1 MAMWS
6 FSRSS
11 ARAHWP
17 AMAGSFVIVLLASA
31 LLTAT
36 GVLMESGVRAGSASS
51 QLTGGAMMLAPMA
64 ASFAGTLIL
73 VVVLMVSSTIAAA
86 LRQRR
91 REFALLR
98 AVGATGPQ
106 VRSMITGEVL
116 LVFAIAGPLGALPG
130 FLMARLLNPTL
141 VTSGIVPA
149 GFDLTFSPLPV
160 LATLVLLVPTGL
172 LAARLAG
179 REAVAT
185 SPTAAVSQSD
195 QEPSALGR
203 GRQIT
208 AAVLGAAGLV
218 IALIPFVMPGMMG
231 SAVGSTSAFLL
242 VAAGALAGPMVV
254 AWIAERTLRLVQPL
268 GWASGHLA
276 MANARGFSRRLSTAI
291 VPLALLLALGTVQS
305 AVNKTAAEAAVAQLN
320 DGLRAD
326 LVVDADGV
334 SSDRVA
340 QIAQLPGVSAA
351 VSTGYAMAE
360 VKIESDDDSF
370 GGFDSL
376 SWEQTGLRVIDPGT
390 VAAVIDPQVSSGSL
404 ADLDGVD
411 TVAVGRDAT
420 FGTGKGVG
428 DTIDVRYISTAQGAE
443 AGEVT
448 EVTATIVAV
457 YDRALGFGPFLVG
470 DATTGAH
477 EVPIIPDVV
486 LIQAEPGAA
495 GAVHDQLDAMGLP
508 AQDTGAYIEEMTT
521 AGAGEQ
527 QLSTILLL
535 ALLAFIALSAANTL
549 AMLTAQRGGEFSL
562 LRRTGATGRQVTAM
576 VAVESAFVMLVALAI
591 GTLAVVPAL
600 VGASYGLLE
609 TAIPTVDWGV
619 YGGLAAAVAVIAV
632 LTIVPVALRKRA

>member
-1 MAMWS
+1 
-6 FSRSS
+6 
-11 ARAHWP
+11 
-17 AMAGSFVIVLLASA
+17 MAGSFVIVLLASA

-36 GVLMESGVRAGSASS
+36 GVLMESGVRAGAASP
-51 QLTGGAMMLAPMA
+51 QLVGGAMMLAPIA

-73 VVVLMVSSTIAAA
+73 VVVLMVASTIAAA

-98 AVGATGPQ
+98 AVGATGQQ

-116 LVFAIAGPLGALPG
+116 LVFAVAGPLGALPG
-130 FLMARLLNPTL
+130 LLMARLLTPTL
-141 VTSGIVPA
+141 VTSGVVPA

-160 LATLVLLVPTGL
+160 LATLVLLVPIGL

-185 SPTAAVSQSD
+185 SPTAAVRQSD
-195 QEPSALGR
+195 EEPSALGR
-203 GRQIT
+203 GRRIT

-218 IALIPFVMPGMMG
+218 IALVPFVMPGMMG
-231 SAVGSTSAFLL
+231 SALGSTSAFLL

-254 AWIAERTLRLVQPL
+254 AWMAEHALRLVQPL

-305 AVNKTAAEAAVAQLN
+305 AVNKTAAEAAVDQLS

-326 LVVDADGV
+326 LVVDAGGV
-334 SSDRVA
+334 SSDRLA
-340 QIAQLPGVSAA
+340 QIAQLPGVRAA

-360 VKIESDDDSF
+360 VKVESDDDDF
-370 GGFDSL
+370 AGFDSL

-390 VAAVIDPQVSSGSL
+390 LAAVIDPQVSSGSL

-411 TVAVGRDAT
+411 TVAIGRDAT

-428 DTIDVRYISTAQGAE
+428 DTIDVRYASAAQGTE
-443 AGEVT
+443 TGEVTEVT

-457 YDRALGFGPFLVG
+457 YDRALGFGAFFVG
-470 DATTGAH
+470 DATTAAH
-477 EVPIIPDVV
+477 DVPIIPDVI
-486 LIQAEPGAA
+486 LIQTEPGAA
-495 GAVHDQLDAMGLP
+495 GSVGDQLDAMGLP
-508 AQDTGAYIEEMTT
+508 AQDTGAYIEETAA

-527 QLSTILLL
+527 DLSTILLL
-535 ALLAFIALSAANTL
+535 ALLAFIALAAANTL
-549 AMLTAQRGGEFSL
+549 AMLTAQRSGEFSL

-576 VAVESAFVMLVALAI
+576 VAVESAFVMLGALAI
-591 GTLAVVPAL
+591 GTLAVLPAL
-600 VGASYGLLE
+600 VGASYGLLN
-609 TAIPTVDWGV
+609 TPIPTVDWGV